1 MYERV
6 AVQPIGAEH
15 GVARFRALLSQA
27 ADVLRQ
33 ISRGYLM
40 NPPGC

>member
-6 AVQPIGAEH
+6 AVQPIGAEN
-15 GVARFRALLSQA
+15 GLSRFRAMLA
-27 ADVLRQ
+27 RAVDVLRQ

>member
-1 MYERV
+1 MYDRV
-6 AVQPIGAEH
+6 AVQPIAAEN
-15 GVARFRALLSQA
+15 GFARLRALLSQA
-27 ADVLRQ
+27 LDVLRQ